1 MSDMPGPWL
10 ADFHFLR
17 PAWLL
22 LLLPLAWLCWRL
34 RRRAGSRDV
43 LARFCDAALLPHMMV
58 TLRGVARRRL
68 LPFALAGVL
77 GVLALA
83 GPTAERV
90 PQPVYREQAA
100 LVVLLDLSR
109 SMGAQ
114 DVAPS
119 RLERA
124 RYKIRDL
131 LAARQRGQAALVV
144 YTDRAFV
151 VTPLTDDV
159 NTIVAQLAVM
169 DPALMPSQGT
179 DAAAAVE
186 AALMLIDQAGY
197 PRGDV
202 LLVTDDVPAAQRA
215 RIHELLADRDV
226 RLSILGAGTPA
237 GAPVPDAD
245 GGFIKQGDGQIVV
258 ARLDADALAGVARD
272 GHGHYATLA
281 PDARD
286 VEALSRFLDQ
296 RETGEVESAAR
307 RQTEQWHELGPWL
320 LVPLVFIAGL
330 AFRRGLLVAAVLFVV
345 GVPRPASAVDWWFT
359 PDQAGQRAFER
370 EDYATAARR
379 YADPAWRAAA
389 RYRAGDYA
397 AAVRELDGRQD
408 AESLYN
414 RGNAFAREG
423 RYDEALAAYDAALK
437 AAPTHDDAKYNKTLI
452 EDLLRERDSPE
463 ETPRDDEAGQQQNQ
477 GGQRRQDGD
486 QGSGQGQQENA
497 HAGESG
503 DEAEDAAPPSTREE
517 AERKRRRDAEQA
529 AQAREADAR
538 QNGQG
543 TGEAASDDADAR
555 QADAADAAHDAAG
568 RREEAIAAEQWLR
581 QVPDDPGGLWRRKF
595 RYQYQRL
602 YGDQTGSAELW

>member
-1 MSDMPGPWL
+1 MNASLPQWI

-17 PAWLL
+17 PGWLL
-22 LLLPLAWLCWRL
+22 LLVPLAALAWRL
-34 RRRAGSRDV
+34 RRRGGSRDV
-43 LARFCDAALLPHMMV
+43 LARFCDVSLLPHL
-58 TLRGVARRRL
+58 TESLGGVARGRL
-68 LPFALAGVL
+68 LPFVLGGML

-114 DVAPS
+114 DVVPS

-131 LAARQRGQAALVV
+131 LAARLRGQTALVV

-159 NTIVAQLAVM
+159 NTIVSQLEVM

-186 AALMLIDQAGY
+186 TALKLIDQAGY
-197 PRGDV
+197 PRGDL
-202 LLVTDDVPAAQRA
+202 LLVTDEVPAAQRA
-215 RIHELLADRDV
+215 RVADLLEKRDV
-226 RLSILGAGTPA
+226 RLSILGSGTPA

-245 GGFIKQGDGQIVV
+245 GGFVKDAGGEIVV
-258 ARLDADALAGVARD
+258 ARFDAEALAAVAHA
-272 GHGHYATLA
+272 GHGHYETLA

-286 VEALSRFLDQ
+286 VEALARFLD
-296 RETGEVESAAR
+296 RHETGEVESAAR
-307 RQTEQWHELGPWL
+307 RQTEQWNELGPWL
-320 LVPLVFIAGL
+320 LLPLVFLASL
-330 AFRRGLLVAAVLFVV
+330 AFRRGLLVALLFAVLVA
-345 GVPRPASAVDWWFT
+345 PRPAAAFDWWFT
-359 PDQAGQRAFER
+359 PDQAGMRAFER
-370 EDYATAARR
+370 EDYAAAAER

-397 AAVRELDGRQD
+397 KAVGELEGRQD
-408 AESLYN
+408 ADSLYN
-414 RGNAFAREG
+414 RGNAYAREG

-437 AAPTHDDAKYNKTLI
+437 AAPAHDDAQYNKTLI
-452 EDLLRERDSPE
+452 EDLLR
-463 ETPRDDEAGQQQNQ
+463 QQQQTPDEQRQQQEQQQAQ
-477 GGQRRQDGD
+477 GEQQPQDGE
-486 QGSGQGQQENA
+486 QGSGQGQDENA
-497 HAGESG
+497 RSGEG
-503 DEAEDAAPPSTREE
+503 NEGADEAAPPQSDEDAASRERQQQE
-517 AERKRRRDAEQA
+517 AQS
-529 AQAREADAR
+529 AQSREA
-538 QNGQG
+538 QQG
-543 TGEAASDDADAR
+543 RGKAAGNAASEDADAR
-555 QADAADAAHDAAG
+555 KAEAEAADNDAAG
-568 RREEAIAAEQWLR
+568 SREEAIAAEQWLR

-602 YGDQTGSAELW
+602 YGGQSGSAEPW

>member
-1 MSDMPGPWL
+1 MSGTLTQWL

-17 PAWLL
+17 PGWLL
-22 LLLPLAWLCWRL
+22 LFAPLAWLAWRL
-34 RRRAGSRDV
+34 RRRAGSLAV
-43 LARFCDAALLPHMMV
+43 LARFCDVALLPHLTE
-58 TLRGVARRRL
+58 TLGGVARGRL
-68 LPFALAGVL
+68 LPFALGGVL

-83 GPTAERV
+83 GPTAERL

-114 DVAPS
+114 DVVPS

-131 LAARQRGQAALVV
+131 LGARRRGQTALVV

-159 NTIVAQLAVM
+159 NTIVAQLEVM

-186 AALMLIDQAGY
+186 VALKLIDQAGY
-197 PRGDV
+197 PRGDL
-202 LLVTDDVPAAQRA
+202 LLVTDEVPTAQRA
-215 RIHELLADRDV
+215 RLAELLEGRDL
-226 RLSILGAGTPA
+226 RLSILGTGTPA

-245 GGFIKQGDGQIVV
+245 GGFVKDAAGQIVV
-258 ARLDADALAGVARD
+258 ARVDAEALAAVARA
-272 GHGHYATLA
+272 GHGHYATLT

-286 VEALSRFLDQ
+286 VETLTRFLDM

-320 LVPLVFIAGL
+320 LVPLVFLASL
-330 AFRRGLLVAAVLFVV
+330 AFRRGLLIAALCAVLVA
-345 GVPRPASAVDWWFT
+345 PPPAAAFDWWFT

-370 EDYATAARR
+370 EDYVAAAAR

-397 AAVRELDGRQD
+397 SATRELEGRQD
-408 AESLYN
+408 ADSLYN
-414 RGNAFAREG
+414 RGNAYARLG
-423 RYDEALAAYDAALK
+423 RYEEALAAYAAALK
-437 AAPTHDDAKYNKTLI
+437 AAPAHDDAQYNKTLI
-452 EDLLRERDSPE
+452 EDLLRQPPPPSEER
-463 ETPRDDEAGQQQNQ
+463 QQQRAQQQRQ
-477 GGQRRQDGD
+477 GEEQQQDAA
-486 QGSGQGQQENA
+486 QGSGQGEDENA
-497 HAGESG
+497 RSGEG
-503 DEAEDAAPPSTREE
+503 DDG
-517 AERKRRRDAEQA
+517 A
-529 AQAREADAR
+529 AQATPPPTDAEAQRREREQDAAKSAQSREAQR
-538 QNGQG
+538 GRGQAAG
-543 TGEAASDDADAR
+543 NAASDDADAR
-555 QADAADAAHDAAG
+555 EAEAEVADNDAAG
-568 RREEAIAAEQWLR
+568 SREEAIAAEQWLR

-602 YGDQTGSAELW
+602 YGGQTGSAEPW

>member
-1 MSDMPGPWL
+1 MSAAWPQWL

-22 LLLPLAWLCWRL
+22 LLAPLAWLCWRL
-34 RRRAGSRDV
+34 RRRAGSLEV
-43 LARFCDAALLPHMMV
+43 FTRFCDASLLPYLTE
-58 TLRGVARRRL
+58 TLGGVARGRL

-109 SMGAQ
+109 SMSAQ
-114 DVAPS
+114 DVVPS

-131 LAARQRGQAALVV
+131 LAARLRGQTALLV
-144 YTDRAFV
+144 YSDRAYV

-159 NTIVAQLAVM
+159 NTIVAQLEVM

-179 DAAAAVE
+179 DAAVAVE
-186 AALMLIDQAGY
+186 EGLKLIEQAGY
-197 PRGDV
+197 PRGDL
-202 LLVTDDVPAAQRA
+202 LLVTDEVPAAQRSRIA
-215 RIHELLADRDV
+215 RLLEGRDV
-226 RLSILGAGTPA
+226 RLSILGIGTPA

-245 GGFIKQGDGQIVV
+245 GGFVKDAGGQIVV
-258 ARLDADALAGVARD
+258 AHFDAEALAGVARS
-272 GHGHYATLA
+272 GHGHYETLA

-286 VEALSRFLDQ
+286 VEALTRFLDR

-307 RQTEQWHELGPWL
+307 RQTEQWQELGPWL
-320 LVPLVFIAGL
+320 LLPLVFLASL
-330 AFRRGLLVAAVLFVV
+330 AFRRGLLLAALPAVLLA
-345 GVPRPASAVDWWFT
+345 PRPAAAFDWWFT

-370 EDYATAARR
+370 EDYAAAAQR

-397 AAVRELDGRQD
+397 AAARELDGRKD

-414 RGNAFAREG
+414 RGNALARQG
-423 RYDEALAAYDAALK
+423 RYDEALAAYDAALQ
-437 AAPTHDDAKYNKTLI
+437 AQPSHDDAKYNKALI
-452 EDLLRERDSPE
+452 EDLRRRQQSPPEQRPQER
-463 ETPRDDEAGQQQNQ
+463 QQSEGEKQQ
-477 GGQRRQDGD
+477 GGGD
-486 QGSGQGQQENA
+486 QGSGQSQDESAREGQ
-497 HAGESG
+497 GSG
-503 DEAEDAAPPSTREE
+503 DEEESMPRPQRDETANREPEQDAEHSAQSRAAQDARRGAAAGDAASE
-517 AERKRRRDAEQA
+517 
-529 AQAREADAR
+529 
-538 QNGQG
+538 
-543 TGEAASDDADAR
+543 DADAR
-555 QADAADAAHDAAG
+555 RAEAAEADADAAG
-568 RREEAIAAEQWLR
+568 RREDAMAAEQWLR

-602 YGDQTGSAELW
+602 YGGQSGSAEPW